1 MTDTDEKSAM
11 ENPVNRSA
19 ILLNLMVT
27 LLAPMFLG
35 LTAGDIGLAR
45 MAALETVNAYRAR
58 DHADLIAITQ
68 IIGFGLAA
76 LTSLSLS
83 MADDISAS
91 MVLRLRGN
99 ANACNRSAEQNRR
112 ALSKSQADDL
122 PPHRPVEPAEPE
134 FTPPSAEPAFQ
145 SDPDSFLSPTA
156 AEQLEAE
163 SHARLEPTSEQVPVP
178 SPTGAAVRTQEEKRN
193 HEMWAIAMAKESSDI
208 TASIPNLPHAQ
219 REAATMRAA
228 MLSSTAYNLIHG
240 TPAAPLQPRAL
251 AGITHPD
258 ASRNQSPPA

>member
-112 ALSKSQADDL
+112 ALSKSQAGDRQ
-122 PPHRPVEPAEPE
+122 PHRPVEPAEPA
-134 FTPPSAEPAFQ
+134 SQ

-178 SPTGAAVRTQEEKRN
+178 SPTAAAVRTPEEKRN